1 MKKCNFNFLFL
12 LLLLICLF
20 VYSIKS
26 ENISNY
32 LFIFPD
38 FIRTIIKVYLVN
50 LTHYG
55 KEMNSIGIFYR
66 LIPSFLQ

>member
-1 MKKCNFNFLFL
+1 M
-12 LLLLICLF
+12 
-20 VYSIKS
+20 IKS

-38 FIRTIIKVYLVN
+38 FIRTIINVYLVN

-55 KEMNSIGIFYR
+55 KYGFKSDIKNRSSYNRSLNEKIFYN
-66 LIPSFLQ
+66 